1 MLRLTAIAV
10 AACRTAG
17 ADPTPVAESV
27 HAPSPASAAPRVV
40 HPATWRVLPAVATAS
55 AGAVAGAGITVDI
68 ADAWGDPA
76 MGCYAVWLA
85 LRGATDAPAALADQV
100 IAGLTGLAPSA
111 IARPSAP
118 EGTLGFAFARPPFRG
133 QARVRLATGRISAV
147 ACFGNDR
154 EPAAC
159 TADCTGVLEHA
170 P

>member
-1 MLRLTAIAV
+1 MDLLRLTAIAAV
-10 AACRTAG
+10 ACQAAN
-17 ADPTPVAESV
+17 ADPSPVAEPVHTPSV
-27 HAPSPASAAPRVV
+27 QGVA
-40 HPATWRVLPAVATAS
+40 HPGTWRALPAVATAT
-55 AGAVAGAGITVDI
+55 AGAVAGAGITVDL

-85 LRGATDAPAALADQV
+85 LRGATDDPAALADQV

-111 IARPSAP
+111 IARPSP
-118 EGTLGFAFARPPFRG
+118 PDGTLGFAFARPPFRG

-154 EPAAC
+154 EPADCA
-159 TADCTGVLEHA
+159 ADCTGVLEHA